1 MAASI
6 LEATMSL
13 RSITLSILCAVLLAG
28 PATAQAAPV
37 TARFNGTVTGYEY
50 GFLDPAGVAF
60 DEDNPVGTSVSW
72 TLNFNDD
79 FLGLPYTDVFGPR
92 VATGTLDVGS
102 RRYALD
108 GMSFFSLMTDVD
120 GSTVLQYRPQVEG
133 TGPTTSDGA
142 DFFALFFSFGRDLGL
157 VGSPLV
163 GFGYSSPFATIYG
176 YLVTEGSYSVAPTGT
191 VPAPGSLG
199 LALAAL
205 GLVAG
210 TAGARLRAL
219 PRV

>member
-1 MAASI
+1 MN
-6 LEATMSL
+6 L
-13 RSITLSILCAVLLAG
+13 RAITVSTLGAVLLAG
-28 PATAQAAPV
+28 ASTAPAAPV
-37 TARFNGTVTGYEY
+37 TARFNGAVIGYQF

-72 TLNFNDD
+72 TLDFNDD
-79 FLGLPYTDVFGPR
+79 FLGQPYASVLAPR

-102 RRYALD
+102 RQYVLD
-108 GMSFFSLMTDVD
+108 GMSCPTLRVDLD
-120 GSTVLQYRPQVEG
+120 GSTVLQYFAQVEG

-142 DFFALFFSFGRDLGL
+142 GFLSLYFSFGRDLGL
-157 VGSPLV
+157 VGEPLV
-163 GFGYSSPFATIYG
+163 GFSYSVPLGTWYG
-176 YLVTEGSYSVAPTGT
+176 FLVTEGTYSVGPTAS

-210 TAGARLRAL
+210 TAGARLRAQ

>member
-1 MAASI
+1 MK
-6 LEATMSL
+6 L
-13 RSITLSILCAVLLAG
+13 RTITLSTVGAVLLASA
-28 PATAQAAPV
+28 ATAQAAPV
-37 TARFNGTVTGYEY
+37 TSRFNGTVTGYEY

-72 TLNFNDD
+72 TLNFDDD
-79 FLGLPYTDVFGPR
+79 FLGLPYTGLFGPR
-92 VATGTLDVGS
+92 VATGLLDVGS
-102 RRYALD
+102 RRYVLD
-108 GMSFFSLMTDVD
+108 GMSFFSLLIDTTTD
-120 GSTVLQYRPQVEG
+120 TVLEYRPQVEG

-142 DFFALFFSFGRDLGL
+142 DFFSLFFSFRRDLGL

-163 GFGYSSPFATIYG
+163 GFGYSSSFATVYG
-176 YLVTEGSYSVAPTGT
+176 YLVTEGSYSVGPTGT

-205 GLVAG
+205 ALVAC
-210 TAGARLRAL
+210 TAGARLRAE